1 MSSSVSLMRTGLGVA
16 LIALGATLAVRVDAE
31 TLVGKVVGVSDGDT
45 ITVLDSNQ
53 IQHKVRLAGID
64 APEKRQPF
72 GRVSRE
78 ALSSMVFQKSVD
90 IDWKK
95 HDRYGRLVGKV
106 TVGGLDVCRRQVELG
121 LAWHYVKYAK
131 EQTDADRTTYSA
143 AERAARDSR
152 RGLWSEPAPVPPWEF
167 RHTATS
173 SRRAAST
180 E

>member
-1 MSSSVSLMRTGLGVA
+1 MRSASLLRAGLGGVF
-16 LIALGATLAVRVDAE
+16 IALGTTFTVRVEAE

-72 GRVSRE
+72 GSKSRE
-78 ALSSMVFQKSVD
+78 ALASMVFQKLVD

-106 TVGGLDVCRRQVELG
+106 TVGGLDVCRRQLDLG

-131 EQTDADRTTYSA
+131 EQTDADRSTYSA

-152 RGLWSEPAPVPPWEF
+152 RGLWSDPLPVPPWEF

-173 SRRAAST
+173 SRRAASM